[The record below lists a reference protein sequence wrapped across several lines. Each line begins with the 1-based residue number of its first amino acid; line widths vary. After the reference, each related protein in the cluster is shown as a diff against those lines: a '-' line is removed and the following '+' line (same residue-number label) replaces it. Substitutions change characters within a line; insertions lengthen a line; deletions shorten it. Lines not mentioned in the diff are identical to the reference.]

1 MHNTNNTIDVKIAPT
16 PDYHSV
22 ENGGQITPAMVATQP
37 SDVTA
42 LCFVCNKPHGTIE
55 VLATELIA
63 PCSCQI
69 YIHRACLDK
78 KRCTA
83 IAIHSMTE
91 CQTCHVKYEL
101 EPISSLNPNGL
112 KKKIDR
118 AKLWRG
124 LVLLAVVLFSSWI
137 LTSSGKPM
145 FFFWHGSSVNDT
157 IYKWFDSTKI
167 PYFVLFALFNSVGAA
182 VVISLFHC
190 SRSCWP
196 QGCSSYGY
204 YRLKESLAN
213 KSRGRKVVFDIV
225 CFVIFL
231 LVLFALGFLVFNFV
245 ILYFVIIGMAACPLI
260 GNDKYAFDSSKSN
273 KLVFET

>member
-1 MHNTNNTIDVKIAPT
+1 MAPT
-16 PDYHSV
+16 SDYHSL
-22 ENGGQITPAMVATQP
+22 ENSGQIAPAMATQ
-37 SDVTA
+37 SNDVTA
-42 LCFVCNKPHGTIE
+42 LCLVCNQPHGTIG

-63 PCSCQI
+63 PCSCQT
-69 YIHRACLDK
+69 YIHRTCLDK

-137 LTSSGKPM
+137 LTSSGKPK

-167 PYFVLFALFNSVGAA
+167 PYFVLFALFNLVGVA

-190 SRSCWP
+190 SRVCWP
-196 QGCSSYGY
+196 QECFRHAY
-204 YRLKESLAN
+204 YRLKENRTN
-213 KSRGRKVVFDIV
+213 KSRGGKILFDIV
-225 CFVIFL
+225 WFAIYV
-231 LVLFALGFLVFNFV
+231 LVLFALWALVVCFV
-245 ILYFVIIGMAACPLI
+245 IVYFVIIGIFACVFDWHRQVRIRRLQVQQTCVRNLKPL
-260 GNDKYAFDSSKSN
+260 AM
-273 KLVFET
+273 V